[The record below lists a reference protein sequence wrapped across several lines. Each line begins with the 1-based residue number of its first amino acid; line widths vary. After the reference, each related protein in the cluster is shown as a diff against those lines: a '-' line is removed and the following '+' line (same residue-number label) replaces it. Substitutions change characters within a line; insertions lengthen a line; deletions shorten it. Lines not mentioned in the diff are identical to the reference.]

1 MEKIKVLVVDD
12 SAFMRKVIP
21 QILQEDGS
29 IEVVGTAKDGTEA
42 FKKTTELN
50 PDVITMDVEMPGMD
64 GLKTL
69 GLIMSEK
76 PTPVIMLSAYTPKGA
91 EITLQALE
99 YGAVDFVCKP
109 SGEISLD
116 IKKVQK
122 ELLEKIKA
130 AKNIDVSKLSF
141 IMPEGGGSVKKEKQQ
156 DAVIEAMVCIA
167 SSTGGPRALTE
178 VVPKITK
185 RSLPAAYLIVQHMS
199 EGFTATLASRLNSQ
213 SVIKV
218 KEAVDGEEIFAG
230 TAYLAPGNFHM
241 EILEDRGRYFIAL
254 NQKPTKNGVRP
265 SADYTMASVSEKF
278 AGKKIGVVLTGM
290 GKDGAEGSEKLK
302 KMKAVIIAQ
311 DKETSVIYGMPRAV
325 AEKGLADKVLPL
337 NAIAAEIMSEIEKAG
352 EKAL

>member
-21 QILQEDGS
+21 QILQEEGS

-42 FKKTTELN
+42 FKKTVELN

-130 AKNIDVSKLSF
+130 AKNIDVSKLTF
-141 IMPEGGGSVKKEKQQ
+141 IMPDGAGTVKKEMQQ
-156 DAVIEAMVCIA
+156 DAKIGTIVCIA

-178 VVPKITK
+178 VIPKITK
-185 RSLPAAYLIVQHMS
+185 RSLPAAYLVVQHMS

-218 KEAVDGEEIFAG
+218 KEAEDAEEIKAG
-230 TAYLAPGNFHM
+230 NVYLAPGNFHM
-241 EILEDRGRYFIAL
+241 EILNEGERYFIVL
-254 NQKPTKNGVRP
+254 NQKPPKNGVRP
-265 SADYTMASVSEKF
+265 SADYTMASVAEKF
-278 AGKKIGVVLTGM
+278 KGKKIGVVLTGM

-302 KMKAVIIAQ
+302 KVKGIIIAQ
-311 DKETSVIYGMPRAV
+311 DKDSCVIYGMPRAV
-325 AEKGLADKVLPL
+325 AERGLADRILPL
-337 NAIAAEIMSEIEKAG
+337 SSIAEEIMSEIEKTG
-352 EKAL
+352 DKVT

>member
-21 QILQEDGS
+21 QILEEDGA
-29 IEVVGTAKDGTEA
+29 IEVVGTAKDGADA

-91 EITLQALE
+91 ETTLQALE

-130 AKNIDVSKLSF
+130 AKNIDTSKLTF
-141 IMPEGGGSVKKEKQQ
+141 ILHDEKESVKKEKQQ
-156 DAVIEAMVCIA
+156 EKKVAVMVCIA

-185 RSLPAAYLIVQHMS
+185 RSLAAAYLIVQHMS
-199 EGFTATLASRLNSQ
+199 EGFTQTLASRLNSQ

-218 KEAVDGEEIFAG
+218 KEAEDGEEIKAG

-241 EILEDRGRYFIAL
+241 EIGGENGRYIIML
-254 NQKPTKNGVRP
+254 NQKPSKNGVRP
-265 SADYTMASVSEKF
+265 SADYTMASVAEKF
-278 AGKKIGVVLTGM
+278 TGKMIGVVLTGM
-290 GKDGAEGSEKLK
+290 GKDGAEGCEKLK
-302 KMKAVIIAQ
+302 RSGAFIIAQ
-311 DKETSVIYGMPRAV
+311 DKDTSVIYGMPRAV
-325 AEKGLADKVLPL
+325 AERNLADKVLPL
-337 NAIAAEIMSEIEKAG
+337 PEIAENVMNEIEKAG
-352 EKAL
+352 DKVS

>member
-1 MEKIKVLVVDD
+1 MEKIRVLVVDD

-21 QILQEDGS
+21 QIIQEDGE
-29 IEVVGTAKDGTEA
+29 IEVVGTARDGTEA

-130 AKNIDVSKLSF
+130 AKNIDVAKLAF
-141 IMPEGGGSVKKEKQQ
+141 IMPEGTDSIKKEKQQ
-156 DAVIEAMVCIA
+156 DGKIEVMVCIA
-167 SSTGGPRALTE
+167 SSTGGPRALTD
-178 VVPKITK
+178 VIPKITK
-185 RSLPAAYLIVQHMS
+185 RSLPAAYLVVQHMS
-199 EGFTATLASRLNSQ
+199 EGFTTTLASRLNSQ

-218 KEAVDGEEIFAG
+218 KEATDAEEILSG
-230 TAYLAPGNFHM
+230 IVYLAPGDFHM
-241 EILEDRGRYFIAL
+241 EIVNDNGKYFIAL
-254 NQKPTKNGVRP
+254 NQKPAKNGVRP
-265 SADYTMASVSEKF
+265 SADYTMASVAEKF
-278 AGKKIGVVLTGM
+278 NGKKIGVVLTGM
-290 GKDGAEGSEKLK
+290 GKDGTEGCEKLK
-302 KMKAVIIAQ
+302 KAGAVILAQ
-311 DKETSVIYGMPRAV
+311 DKETSVIYGMPKAV
-325 AEKGLADKVLPL
+325 AEKGVVDRVLPL
-337 NAIAAEIMSEIEKAG
+337 NEIAGEIMDQVEKAG
-352 EKAL
+352 DKVS